1 MILDMELTDLK
12 SRYRKRTEVTDQK
25 RIENIREFKG
35 KYRESVNIKDKNLF
49 LKSIIDRINYSRD
62 GDDVTIEINF
72 L

>member
-1 MILDMELTDLK
+1 MELTDLK

>member
-1 MILDMELTDLK
+1 LILDMELTDLK